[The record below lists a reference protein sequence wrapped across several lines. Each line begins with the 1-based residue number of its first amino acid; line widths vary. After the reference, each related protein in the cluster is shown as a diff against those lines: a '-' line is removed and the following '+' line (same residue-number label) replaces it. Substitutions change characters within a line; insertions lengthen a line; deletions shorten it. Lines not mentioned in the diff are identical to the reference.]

1 MSVRV
6 VFVGGSE
13 FARHMLDELLKSD
26 AEVCAVY
33 SLEGECIGGT
43 SDRRD
48 LGDLAGA
55 RSIEHHTVSDLAE
68 GVHVARLRELNPD
81 LVLAMGDL

>member
-6 VFVGGSE
+6 VFVGRSE

-33 SLEGECIGGT
+33 SLPGEHTGATSEGREP
-43 SDRRD
+43 
-48 LGDLAGA
+48 GDPAGA
-55 RSIEHHTVSDLAE
+55 RGIEHHTVSDLAE
-68 GVHVARLRELNPD
+68 AGH
-81 LVLAMGDL
+81 